1 MLYGLK
7 VILSSKRLILDYSLI
22 NRLPRLMDLEVEF
35 EQVKMTE
42 GIRRTNDVEALQ
54 IIAISLVESNF
65 RIRELY
71 KNAALAALPF
81 VP

>member
-1 MLYGLK
+1 
-7 VILSSKRLILDYSLI
+7 
-22 NRLPRLMDLEVEF
+22 MDLEVEF